1 MAPSTESK
9 DDHEDFEM
17 VREETNVLDESAKEL
32 QSIITGQLE
41 RLTRILDDGILLT
54 ESNLK
59 QTVID
64 LCEGQKQAHAN
75 LLQVGGPVPLITLIP
90 SLLLQKSLA
99 EEIAAKQQLEG
110 DLDREKAKNEL
121 REEITQLT
129 KALEKAEE
137 EKQAAQAQGK
147 SLDEELK
154 GHLQSVTEAETENA
168 KKREN
173 AKEQLLELAIA
184 LKKAHAEK
192 QAAEGATEA
201 LQQQLEEEAKKQKNA
216 KELTEKQLR
225 ELATA
230 LKKAHAE
237 TQAAEAATKV
247 LQQQLKDEAEEEAE
261 KAKKREAADAKL
273 KAEFRRLTGSLK
285 NRETED
291 ATKALRQELE
301 EQAEEEAEKAKKR
314 EELTEKQLREL
325 TTALQKAQ
333 EERQA
338 AEVASNKIEHR
349 EKKLDS
355 SVKML
360 QESLKERTL
369 LQDLVKR
376 YDALLPQLDAQAT
389 KKMSDLCSR
398 CSRTRLKPGA
408 PPPLHHAGDVEGMDY
423 RTTFSRTCR
432 LFAPVIH
439 RTSTKPERELPDCWL
454 TQATN
459 VEEPCSRWV
468 RLIANN
474 GRAEQRY
481 RLGCRTAEATSVTE
495 IKAIEDSF
503 TPLSD
508 DWLVPEQLDFSTSR
522 TNSPA
527 SRGSGL
533 PFLVVL
539 AADPVM
545 LRRDLKLIVTSAT
558 MNAEKICVCTCSRS
572 ADYRRSGHRI
582 LCGRPSQRDCMLAEL
597 ELSRIQNTESTA
609 ETPPAEHDPHGRVL
623 KMTVKRDWTDESLST
638 MDEFS
643 SLLNFE
649 LPCRS
654 LFATPLSCSGRPP
667 RRSTLLIDIFKS
679 SGGTTTSATIDG
691 LMGGLGEKN
700 ADAIAAI
707 NKSYELEADFTNEVI
722 KPVVVNGDDGRIK
735 VGSLFANTTSTPMT
749 LEGSRSKWTAL
760 WLVPSDDTH
769 CSLQMLLDNH
779 PLCATYETTETNP
792 QPLTMTECGKT
803 NGQIFG
809 YDDGRVTVYGRD
821 DDDSA
826 YEERRDTQQSYPHL
840 PRWCAWRRQ
849 TGKPCAGNDGTSAI
863 EQPS

>member
-1 MAPSTESK
+1 
-9 DDHEDFEM
+9 
-17 VREETNVLDESAKEL
+17 
-32 QSIITGQLE
+32 
-41 RLTRILDDGILLT
+41 
-54 ESNLK
+54 
-59 QTVID
+59 
-64 LCEGQKQAHAN
+64 
-75 LLQVGGPVPLITLIP
+75 VGGPVPLITLIP

-173 AKEQLLELAIA
+173 AKEQLLELATA

-649 LPCRS
+649 LPCRIRKAGKRV
-654 LFATPLSCSGRPP
+654 FATGAGIVFHLPRHSLQSTIAVSTDNTLLYALLRPP
-667 RRSTLLIDIFKS
+667 RRRSLHSRRQGYCQELLDFMEKESTAHWQRS

-779 PLCATYETTETNP
+779 PLCAMYETTETNP